1 LPGIAT
7 ENGVSLPSIRQR
19 MRRRVFTLL
28 STAESGDRASRMV
41 DVFLA
46 VLIVA
51 NVLAAI
57 FQTVESLYQ
66 AWHVWFDAFEIASVA
81 VFTAEY
87 ALRIWSCTTD
97 PRYRSPI
104 GGRLRFALTPLLLI
118 DLLAIAPFYLSSVI
132 TLDLRMLRA
141 VRLVRLL
148 RVLKIARYSESLQ
161 VLGRVLVAKRQELLV
176 TLVPV
181 GVLLVIASTLMY
193 YTERDAQPDQFSS
206 IPAAMWWGVA
216 TLTTVGYGDVFP
228 VTAAGKVIAAFIA
241 LLGIGLFALPAGI
254 LGSGF
259 VEELQRKRQPPEQ
272 CPHCGRSL
280 LVPPVRHS
288 GDEQQ

>member
-1 LPGIAT
+1 MSGITT
-7 ENGVSLPSIRQR
+7 ENGPTSPSIRQR

-28 STAESGDRASRMV
+28 SIAEGRDRASRTV
-41 DVFLA
+41 DMFLA
-46 VLIVA
+46 TLIVI

-66 AWHVWFDAFEIASVA
+66 AWRIWFDTFEVASVA

-87 ALRIWSCTTD
+87 VLRVWSCTTES
-97 PRYRSPI
+97 RYRSPVR
-104 GGRLRFALTPLLLI
+104 GRLRFALRPLLLI
-118 DLLAIAPFYLSSVI
+118 DLLAIAPFYLSSIIV
-132 TLDLRMLRA
+132 LDLRMLRA

-148 RVLKIARYSESLQ
+148 RVLKIARYSESLH

-176 TLVPV
+176 TLVAV
-181 GVLLVIASTLMY
+181 SVLLVVASTLMY
-193 YTERDAQPDQFSS
+193 YTERSAQPDQFSS
-206 IPAAMWWGVA
+206 IPAAMWWAVA
-216 TLTTVGYGDVFP
+216 TLTTVGYGDVCP

-259 VEELQRKRQPPEQ
+259 VEELQRKRQPAEQ
-272 CPHCGRSL
+272 CPYCGRSFPIRSMRKL
-280 LVPPVRHS
+280 R
-288 GDEQQ
+288 DE